1 MARRFFQWR
10 DGEFVE
16 LGAKG
21 PSEPSTTIITDSLPP
36 GGLWHPAT
44 GTFVDSK
51 SRFRQYTKAAGCV
64 EVGNEV
70 QRDTRQ
76 WGVPDLKG
84 DIVRTMERHRRG

>member
-16 LGAKG
+16 LGVQPVEA
-21 PSEPSTTIITDSLPP
+21 TTQIITDSLPP
-36 GGLWHPAT
+36 GGLLHPAT
-44 GTFVDSK
+44 GTYVDSK
-51 SRFRQYTKAAGCV
+51 SRFRQITKAAGCI
-64 EVGNEV
+64 EIGNEV

-84 DIVRTMERHRRG
+84 DIARTMERQRSGR

>member
-10 DGEFVE
+10 EGKFVE
-16 LGAKG
+16 LGAQG
-21 PSEPSTTIITDSLPP
+21 PLEPTTTIITDSLPP

-51 SRFRQYTKAAGCV
+51 SRFREYTKAAGCV

-70 QRDTRQ
+70 QRDTRS

-84 DIVRTMERHRRG
+84 DILRTIERQRRG

>member
-1 MARRFFQWR
+1 VARRFFQWR

-16 LGAKG
+16 LGVKPLEAT
-21 PSEPSTTIITDSLPP
+21 TTIITDSLPP

-51 SRFRQYTKAAGCV
+51 SKFRQYTKAAGCV

-84 DIVRTMERHRRG
+84 DIVRTMERTRRGR